1 MLIPQPGDSEPESI
15 ELQYQV
21 TDGLDTNWNY
31 VSISHGLYRRGASPD
46 SRHLGQKMYLL
57 DGGSD
62 WESMA
67 DVKQRFF
74 TTGSAGGDI
83 VLFGQGLEQQDRV
96 NSAFDDYA
104 QGTARSVT
112 GLNITL
118 REQCNDPRLS
128 RIVDGADV
136 LWLGGGAQSFYTSR
150 WAGTLMAASLVRAA
164 ASPVAIGGTS
174 AGLAVL
180 GQFACVDLPWDSVRG
195 SFAPQRPFDTRVNVL
210 PQGSPGLPF
219 ASLSTGLNSPLS
231 GFLFDTHFSSRDRM
245 GRLIT
250 FAARSRTIGIGVDE
264 ETSLLVEPAGRND
277 WRWSVYGEDSVY
289 LVGQMPSRGLRALN
303 AWFLQD
309 SRLTTGELS
318 VIRLDAGRTAGG
330 LLRSNVFTLAADDRI
345 KVITGTVFTLNNG
358 GSLYG

>member
-1 MLIPQPGDSEPESI
+1 LSDPSLHGSVTISANGGIEYVPDANDSYWYPQPGDPEPEAI
-15 ELQYQV
+15 YFQYQV

-128 RIVDGADV
+128 RIVDGADA
-136 LWLGGGAQSFYTSR
+136 LWLGGGA
-150 WAGTLMAASLVRAA
+150 
-164 ASPVAIGGTS
+164 
-174 AGLAVL
+174 
-180 GQFACVDLPWDSVRG
+180 
-195 SFAPQRPFDTRVNVL
+195 
-210 PQGSPGLPF
+210 
-219 ASLSTGLNSPLS
+219 
-231 GFLFDTHFSSRDRM
+231 
-245 GRLIT
+245 
-250 FAARSRTIGIGVDE
+250 
-264 ETSLLVEPAGRND
+264 
-277 WRWSVYGEDSVY
+277 
-289 LVGQMPSRGLRALN
+289 
-303 AWFLQD
+303 
-309 SRLTTGELS
+309 
-318 VIRLDAGRTAGG
+318 
-330 LLRSNVFTLAADDRI
+330 
-345 KVITGTVFTLNNG
+345 
-358 GSLYG
+358 